1 MIDNIRKSII
11 ENIRARLPDSTGYPD
26 IPPGEHDVPCHYLDF
41 RERVR
46 SKDQQFGGVLHDYVF
61 DFVVEVK
68 DTLNRYPNDTETDS
82 QQKFRLMDAA
92 FRQGERL
99 TFWTWSGSVKTL
111 AEGKMVVSKFSVME
125 GRKDSQGNRA
135 RAELIITF

>member
-68 DTLNRYPNDTETDS
+68 DTLNRPPTNTETDS
-82 QQKFRLMDAA
+82 QEKFRLIAGA
-92 FRQGERL
+92 FTEGERL
-99 TFWTWSGSVKTL
+99 TFWLWSGTTKTL
-111 AEGKMVVSKFSVME
+111 AEGEMTVSRFDFSE
-125 GRKDSQGNRA
+125 SRKDSQGNRA
-135 RAELIITF
+135 KGELIITF